1 MGPQRTYRVPA
12 RGGIVIPDRPLTSR
26 VLRAFALW
34 LTLGGLAACGHVP
47 VESSPATLASR
58 AADQALAMVGR
69 PYRYGGN
76 TPRGFDCSGLVQYS
90 YGRVG
95 VRLPHGT
102 RGLRQDSRHISRHDL
117 KRGDLVFFMQGGRK
131 YSHVAIYVGGN
142 RFVHAPS
149 RGKHVYV
156 AGFDDPYWRRHF
168 TEARR
173 LDLN

>member
-1 MGPQRTYRVPA
+1 M
-12 RGGIVIPDRPLTSR
+12 TSR
-26 VLRAFALW
+26 VSRFFFLW
-34 LTLGGLAACGHVP
+34 LSLGVLTACGHVP
-47 VESSPATLASR
+47 VESSPSTLASR
-58 AADQALAMVGR
+58 AADQALAMVGK

-95 VRLPHGT
+95 VKLPHGT
-102 RGLRQDSRHISRHDL
+102 RSLRQESYPVSRQKL
-117 KRGDLVFFMQGGRK
+117 KRGDLVFFTQNGRK
-131 YSHVAIYVGGN
+131 SSHVAIYIGHN

-149 RGKHVYV
+149 SGKHVYV
-156 AGFDDPYWRRHF
+156 AGFEEAYWRRHF

>member
-1 MGPQRTYRVPA
+1 MV
-12 RGGIVIPDRPLTSR
+12 SR
-26 VLRAFALW
+26 ITRFLFLW
-34 LTLGGLAACGHVP
+34 LMLGILAACGHVP
-47 VESSPATLASR
+47 VESSPSTLASR
-58 AADQALAMVGR
+58 AADQALAMVGK

-95 VRLPHGT
+95 VKLPHGT
-102 RGLRQDSRHISRHDL
+102 RSLRRESHSISRQNL
-117 KRGDLVFFMQGGRK
+117 KRGDLVFFTQGGRK
-131 YSHVAIYVGGN
+131 SSHVAIYVGHN
-142 RFVHAPS
+142 RFVQAPS
-149 RGKHVYV
+149 SGKDVYV

>member
-1 MGPQRTYRVPA
+1 MA
-12 RGGIVIPDRPLTSR
+12 SR
-26 VLRAFALW
+26 VWQTFSLL
-34 LTLGGLAACGHVP
+34 LTLGALTACGHVP
-47 VESSPATLASR
+47 VENSPSTIADR
-58 AADQALAMVGR
+58 AADQALAMVGK

-95 VRLPHGT
+95 VKLPHGT
-102 RGLRQDSRHISRHDL
+102 KSLRRDSRPISRRKL
-117 KRGDLVFFMQGGRK
+117 MPGDLVFFTQDGKK
-131 YSHVAIYVGGN
+131 YSHVAIFLGHN

-149 RGKHVYV
+149 RGKHVNV
-156 AGFDDPYWRRHF
+156 TSFDDPYWRRHF